1 MKINP
6 QFPALALSLILGL
19 SSATL
24 AADPL
29 QVNEATARKSALTKV
44 EPEYPAMARQ
54 MKVSGKVHLAATV
67 DTDGNVTKTEVVEG
81 HALLGSA
88 CSASVKKW
96 KFKPFSDGAK
106 ATVAVV
112 NLTFDFRI

>member
-1 MKINP
+1 MKINLQVP
-6 QFPALALSLILGL
+6 ILALSIFLGL
-19 SSATL
+19 PPLSP
-24 AADPL
+24 AADLL

-67 DTDGNVTKTEVVEG
+67 DFDGNVTKTEVVEG

-106 ATVAVV
+106 ASIAVV